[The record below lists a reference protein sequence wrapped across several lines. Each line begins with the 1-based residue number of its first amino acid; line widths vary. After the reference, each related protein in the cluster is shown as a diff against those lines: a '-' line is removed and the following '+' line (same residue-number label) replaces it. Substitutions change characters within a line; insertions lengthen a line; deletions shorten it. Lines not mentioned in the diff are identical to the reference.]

1 MDQFNKELASVL
13 LSHGDLR
20 EVFRTQLENTL
31 NVLLQTELTTILGYN
46 PYEREGFNTGNSR
59 NGQYFRQLASEYGKL
74 NICVPRDRNGQFKTA
89 LIPPYTRRADVLEQ
103 TVIQLYEKGITTREI
118 ADLIE
123 KMYGSHYS
131 ATTVSNITAA
141 VEDQVAEYHQ
151 RQFISADYVC
161 LFLDATY
168 LPLRRDT
175 VQKEAVYV
183 VLGIKADGQKEILDY
198 CIAPTENTEIWSELL
213 GGLVS
218 RGVKNVQLVI
228 ADGLV
233 GLKSALEQTYP
244 QAKFQ
249 RCLVHVSRNIMQK
262 VRVSDR
268 AEVMSEFKQIHE
280 ARDLPE
286 AQEILSNF
294 NEHWR
299 HKYLGLTKGL
309 AEMDGLLTFL
319 EFPSNIRGTIYSTN
333 IIESF
338 NKSLKRRTKAK
349 EQFPNEAAL
358 DRFLVTQVL
367 QYNDKN
373 FGRAH
378 KGFKQCQD
386 TLESMF

>member
-103 TVIQLYEKGITTREI
+103 TVIQLYEKGITTRE
-118 ADLIE
+118 
-123 KMYGSHYS
+123 
-131 ATTVSNITAA
+131 
-141 VEDQVAEYHQ
+141 
-151 RQFISADYVC
+151 
-161 LFLDATY
+161 
-168 LPLRRDT
+168 
-175 VQKEAVYV
+175 
-183 VLGIKADGQKEILDY
+183 
-198 CIAPTENTEIWSELL
+198 
-213 GGLVS
+213 
-218 RGVKNVQLVI
+218 I

>member
-1 MDQFNKELASVL
+1 
-13 LSHGDLR
+13 
-20 EVFRTQLENTL
+20 
-31 NVLLQTELTTILGYN
+31 
-46 PYEREGFNTGNSR
+46 
-59 NGQYFRQLASEYGKL
+59 
-74 NICVPRDRNGQFKTA
+74 
-89 LIPPYTRRADVLEQ
+89 
-103 TVIQLYEKGITTREI
+103 
-118 ADLIE
+118 
-123 KMYGSHYS
+123 MYGSHYS

-280 ARDLPE
+280 ARNLPE